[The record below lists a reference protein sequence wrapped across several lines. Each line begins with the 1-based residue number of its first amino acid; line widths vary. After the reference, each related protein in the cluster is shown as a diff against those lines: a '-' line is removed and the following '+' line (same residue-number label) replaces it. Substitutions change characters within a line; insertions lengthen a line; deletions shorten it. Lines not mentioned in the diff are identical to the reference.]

1 MNSQTVKNLSYV
13 AFWAGAASVVISGG
27 IYLADLARGASSSK
41 RREGSLFVGLWAPS
55 FFALSEM
62 LDRIAEQD
70 NRYMGIEITTKG
82 KPGAIGEKVAEQ
94 ARELVRR

>member
-1 MNSQTVKNLSYV
+1 MNSQTVKNLSVV
-13 AFWAGAASVVISGG
+13 AFWAGAASVLVSGG
-27 IYLADLARGASSSK
+27 IYVADLMRGSSSSK

-70 NRYMGIEITTKG
+70 DRYMGISIT
-82 KPGAIGEKVAEQ
+82 EKKVGVPLTEQ
-94 ARELVRR
+94 ARELIRR

>member
-13 AFWAGAASVVISGG
+13 AFWAGAASVVVSGG
-27 IYLADLARGASSSK
+27 IYLADLMRGQSSNK

-70 NRYMGIEITTKG
+70 DRYMGIPITEKG
-82 KPGAIGEKVAEQ
+82 EGVPITEK
-94 ARELVRR
+94 ARELIRR